1 MNIKS
6 IKRIANKNALATQTY
21 DDYFSD
27 DYKEYIF
34 SDTELK
40 AFADAIIKTY
50 KKKQKNETT

>member
-6 IKRIANKNALATQTY
+6 IKRMANKNALATQTY
-21 DDYFSD
+21 DDYVID

-40 AFADAIIKTY
+40 AFADAIIKAY
-50 KKKQKNETT
+50 KKGQTK